1 MLLIMIHNSRTPYFV
16 ILIMPFFNMLPP
28 IEKLDKIGIQS
39 TVQRHNVKFGF
50 IEELQTRFIDQIQ
63 ERVKIIRFFLI
74 FYSLRKT

>member
-1 MLLIMIHNSRTPYFV
+1 MLLIMIHNSRTPYLV
-16 ILIMPFFNMLPP
+16 ILIMPFFNMLHP

-39 TVQRHNVKFGF
+39 TVQGHTVKFGF

>member
-1 MLLIMIHNSRTPYFV
+1 MLLIMIHNSRKPYLV
-16 ILIMPFFNMLPP
+16 ILIMPFFNMLHP
-28 IEKLDKIGIQS
+28 IEKLHKIGIQS
-39 TVQRHNVKFGF
+39 TVQGHNVKFGF